1 MNKKIEINEGS
12 ITRVISR
19 TIGLVIISYLVFN
32 FYDNPS
38 IYGICILIISFQLL
52 VSDEAYTITADS
64 RGIEISH
71 SNLLKISASK
81 QYIRYS
87 EISDIRFIPSK
98 FSLTIFLLNAIIRS
112 GAESRK
118 DSLLTIYKK
127 NGDLIEMKG
136 IGNKGEV
143 KYLREL
149 LSTNLTQQQS

>member
-1 MNKKIEINEGS
+1 MNKEIEIKEGS
-12 ITRVISR
+12 ISIVISR
-19 TIGLVIISYLVFN
+19 TISLVIISYLVFN

-52 VSDEAYTITADS
+52 VNDEAYTITADS

-87 EISDIRFIPSK
+87 EISGIRFIPSK
-98 FSLTIFLLNAIIRS
+98 FSLTIFLLNTIIRS
-112 GAESRK
+112 GAKSHK

-136 IGNKGEV
+136 IGTKGEV
-143 KYLREL
+143 EYLQKW
-149 LSTNLTQQQS
+149 LSINLTQQQ

>member
-1 MNKKIEINEGS
+1 MEKIEIKEGS

-19 TIGLVIISYLVFN
+19 TVGLVIISYLVFN

-38 IYGICILIISFQLL
+38 IYGICIFIISFQLL
-52 VSDEAYTITADS
+52 VNDEAYTITADS
-64 RGIEISH
+64 RGIEVSH

-87 EISDIRFIPSK
+87 EISDIRFTHNK

-112 GAESRK
+112 AAKSHK

-136 IGNKGEV
+136 VGTKGEV
-143 KYLREL
+143 EYLRKL
-149 LSTNLTQQQS
+149 LSINLTQQQS